1 MCRMNPRASPQHQVA
16 TVNQVPGMQDN
27 AGGRRGREGHA
38 FGQATGEKQKASK
51 VSGWN
56 SEAIVG
62 AAELSVLQERRVESL
77 L

>member
-1 MCRMNPRASPQHQVA
+1 MCRMNPRVSPQHQVA

-27 AGGRRGREGHA
+27 AGGRRGREGCA
-38 FGQATGEKQKASK
+38 FGPATGEKQKASK
-51 VSGWN
+51 GSGCD

-62 AAELSVLQERRVESL
+62 AAMLSVLQERRVETL